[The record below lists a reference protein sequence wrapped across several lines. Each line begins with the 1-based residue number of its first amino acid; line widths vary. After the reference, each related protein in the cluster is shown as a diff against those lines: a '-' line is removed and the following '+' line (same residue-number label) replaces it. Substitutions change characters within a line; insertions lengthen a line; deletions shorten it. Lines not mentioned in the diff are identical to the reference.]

1 MADNNQTRRMETT
14 GGSGSLP
21 VPDGSLQPG
30 QVLQNRYR
38 ILGVIGV
45 GGMGAVYQAR
55 DQRFEDVARL
65 CAVKEM
71 INMAQ
76 DQQTREQ
83 SIKNFKREAE
93 LLATLSHPAIPQIF
107 DFFSFGDRSYLV
119 MEYIQGKDLEAI
131 LNSTSQ
137 YLPTD
142 QIIQW
147 AIEICDVLAYLHN
160 HKPEPIV
167 FRDMKPSNVMI
178 DHHRRVRLID
188 FGIAKTMQVGQQ
200 GTTIG
205 TEGYSPP
212 EQYKGEA
219 SPAADIYALGAS
231 LHHLLTRRDPRLEPP
246 FSFEQNPV
254 RSINSNISEELDAI
268 VMRAL
273 AYDPKDRYSTADAMK
288 QSLESLLHG
297 NSIAVQS
304 PSGQMMPGGGLGAA
318 MPEAGVAPASGV
330 STAMSG
336 GAILPLWT
344 FKVEDAV
351 RSKPLVQGDTVY
363 VTSYDNNL
371 WALDI
376 ESGELRWKFATEG
389 GIGSS
394 PTYSGGQIYVSSSDS
409 RLYAVD
415 PSRGSLL
422 WSYKTEG
429 RIYSTPRADTGLV
442 FVGSDDGFLYALR
455 PGSASV
461 RELWKYQV
469 MSPVRSTPL
478 VHNDNVFVGTDAG
491 DVLCLDLS
499 GEIRWRFQTR
509 RRVLSSPIE
518 HENLIYMGSDDWH
531 IYAIEPDYGSPI
543 WRYRTRG
550 QVVSTPAIADGK
562 LYVGSADGNIYA
574 LDAMTGKEVWKYEG
588 ENPVTSSP
596 VYSRETIYIGVSN
609 GMVLSLHAV
618 TGELMWQFRAR
629 GPVLSSPTVVN
640 DVVFIGSDDK
650 HIYALPA

>member
-83 SIKNFKREAE
+83 TVKNFKREAE

-254 RSINSNISEELDAI
+254 RSINSNVSEDLDAI

-273 AYDPKDRYSTADAMK
+273 AYDQKDRYSTADAMK

-297 NSIAVQS
+297 NGITVQS
-304 PSGQMMPGGGLGAA
+304 ASAQVMPGGSMGAA
-318 MPEAGVAPASGV
+318 MPGAGMEPAAGASGGIP
-330 STAMSG
+330 G
-336 GAILPLWT
+336 GSILPLWT

-409 RLYAVD
+409 RLYAID

-422 WSYKTEG
+422 WTHKTEG

-442 FVGSDDGFLYALR
+442 FVGSDDGYLYALR
-455 PGSASV
+455 PGAASV

-478 VHNDNVFVGTDAG
+478 VYNDNVFVGTDSG

-499 GEIRWRFQTR
+499 GEIHWRFQTR
-509 RRVLSSPIE
+509 RRVLSSPIV
-518 HENLIYMGSDDWH
+518 HENIIYIGSDDWH

-550 QVVSTPAIADGK
+550 QVVSTPTVADGK
-562 LYVGSADGNIYA
+562 LYIGSADGNIYA
-574 LDAMTGKEVWKYEG
+574 LDAMTGREIWKYQA